1 MFWEVPVYDNTRY
14 QTIRNLIIS
23 ILICLASAINY
34 LLLIVSL
41 SLIVIRVQNRLASS
55 ATQSLKGM
63 EIIHTLAVSLFVG

>member
-1 MFWEVPVYDNTRY
+1 VFWEVPVYDNTRY

>member
-1 MFWEVPVYDNTRY
+1 VFWEVSVYDNTRY

-23 ILICLASAINY
+23 ILIFPASAINY

-41 SLIVIRVQNRLASS
+41 SLIVIRVPNRLASP

-63 EIIHTLAVSLFVG
+63 EILHTLAVSLFVG